1 MNSMAL
7 HCLFACVDLEE
18 IFVLLRSERSA
29 GLFLVCGNDAEN
41 GRYRKMISEL
51 LGLDRER
58 SPGRD

>member
-7 HCLFACVDLEE
+7 HCLSACIDLEE

-29 GLFLVCGNDAEN
+29 GLFLVYGNDAEN

>member
-1 MNSMAL
+1 M
-7 HCLFACVDLEE
+7 
-18 IFVLLRSERSA
+18 LLRSERSA
-29 GLFLVCGNDAEN
+29 GLFLVYGNDAEN